1 MGNYFR
7 QSGQRESS
15 PDQFCTVRM
24 SVFMLQKT
32 VYKKKKNLKKG
43 ITKQKLSNC
52 FCCSEKESWMR

>member
-24 SVFMLQKT
+24 SVFMFQKT
-32 VYKKKKNLKKG
+32 VYKKKKFKKRNNKTE
-43 ITKQKLSNC
+43 II
-52 FCCSEKESWMR
+52 

>member
-32 VYKKKKNLKKG
+32 VYKIKKNLKKRNNKTE
-43 ITKQKLSNC
+43 II
-52 FCCSEKESWMR
+52 